1 MADKAIVDKTISDL
15 TQALQITGDDLFVL
29 EQGGEA
35 KKLKGSQ
42 VVQYAKDAV
51 AAEVQGVKEY
61 ADNAKASADAAA
73 ASAEKAASAAQGI
86 DDKVAAADASAKAA
100 ASSAA
105 AAAASAVGVDEKV
118 QAAQTA
124 AENAAKSE
132 TAAKD
137 AQTAASN
144 AQKAAESAQTG
155 AQSAKTA
162 AESAQE
168 AAESAKNAAAGSA
181 TSAGQKATQAAQS
194 AEDAASAK
202 SAAETAK
209 TDAQAARDAIA
220 NMIVEAVTLETGK
233 PATVSKSL
241 VDNVYKLVFGLPRGE
256 TGATGPRGA
265 TGNGISGIALK
276 SGNHAPGTSD
286 VYTIT
291 LTDGTTFDFAVYN
304 GANGAG
310 AGDMLAS
317 VYDPQGKHQD
327 VFKYVDDAIRA
338 IPTPN
343 VSAQIKAHNESEA
356 AHPYIRG
363 LIPTASVTA
372 PKAPGT
378 ASAGREAAFAR
389 GDHVHPLQPEYEA
402 QLNWGGKFIS
412 ANASPVDA
420 AIVSTI
426 GGNKLQFC
434 KPDGITVEYTND
446 GGITWSAYPC
456 TDDDKVALLSD
467 IGKRFYIGYKGNGLT
482 TNDKLRVT
490 INAGGCGIYTSIKKI
505 LIYSTGGNNP
515 ISNNHVLLEYR
526 LNASG
531 SEFVTVGDYPGV
543 GGYPSWNSLPF
554 EAVFGNRNTNNRADI
569 RLTFSLTAVASAG
582 TAVSIDNILLLGI
595 TNYEVQS
602 NMART
607 GHLYAYDVHQ
617 NAEFPNKVSAVSF
630 DGNSSDVTVSF
641 TETKTR
647 TNIATGE
654 KLSVMCGKI
663 AKWLADLGSLAF
675 KSTVSKSDLADDVQT
690 ALGAGETIMR
700 AVTLP
705 VSGWNTST
713 KQQTVTVPGVLADKT
728 KQEIHFTSGD
738 LSYDN
743 AWDDCEVKGV
753 GQGTDSITFQCKTV
767 PTADISVYVTIKSV
781 TFEEGW
787 NDLQ

>member
-1 MADKAIVDKTISDL
+1 MADKAISDL
-15 TQALQITGDDLFVL
+15 TQALQITGEDLFVL
-29 EQGGEA
+29 QQNGEA

-73 ASAEKAASAAQGI
+73 KDATRAANAAQGI
-86 DDKVAAADASAKAA
+86 DDKVAAADTSAKAA

-105 AAAASAVGVDEKV
+105 AAAASATVVDEKV

-124 AENAAKSE
+124 ADNAAKSE
-132 TAAKD
+132 TAAK
-137 AQTAASN
+137 N
-144 AQKAAESAQTG
+144 AQAGAANAQEAAESAQTG
-155 AQSAKTA
+155 AQTAKTA

-168 AAESAKNAAAGSA
+168 AAESAKDAAADSS
-181 TSAGQKATQAAQS
+181 TSAGRKATQAAQS

-209 TDAQAARDAIA
+209 TDAQAARDAIV
-220 NMIVEAVTLETGK
+220 NMIVEAVTLETGEL
-233 PATVSKSL
+233 ATVSKSL

-256 TGATGPRGA
+256 TGAQGPQGA

-276 SGNHAPGTSD
+276 SGTHAPGTSD

-291 LTDGTTFDFAVYN
+291 LTDGTTFDFEVYN
-304 GANGAG
+304 GANGQG

-317 VYDPQGKHQD
+317 VYDPQGKRTD
-327 VFKYVDDAIRA
+327 IFKYIDDK
-338 IPTPN
+338 
-343 VSAQIKAHNESEA
+343 V
-356 AHPYIRG
+356 
-363 LIPTASVTA
+363 PTASTTT
-372 PKAPGT
+372 PKAAGT
-378 ASAGREAAFAR
+378 ASPGSSKQFAR

-412 ANASPVDA
+412 ANVSPVDA
-420 AIVSTI
+420 AIVSAI

-446 GGITWSAYPC
+446 GGTTWSTYPC
-456 TDDDKVALLSD
+456 AADDKVALLSD
-467 IGKRFYIGYKGNGLT
+467 VGKRFYIGYKGSGLT

-490 INAGGCGIYTSIKKI
+490 INAGGCGVYTSLKKI

-531 SEFVTVGDYPGV
+531 SEFVKVGDYSGI

-554 EAVFGNRNTNNRADI
+554 DAVFGNRSATNRADI

-582 TAVSIDNILLLGI
+582 SAVSIDNILLLGI

-617 NAEFPNKVSAVSF
+617 NAKFPNKVSAASF
-630 DGNSSDVTVSF
+630 GGDASEVTAAF
-641 TETKTR
+641 TAASTR
-647 TNIATGE
+647 INIATGE
-654 KLSVMCGKI
+654 KLSVLLGKI
-663 AKWLADLGSLAF
+663 AKWLGDLKALAF
-675 KSTVSKSDLADDVQT
+675 KDKVAKTDLAEDVQQSLDKADSALQSAPVTSVNGKTGAVTVSV
-690 ALGAGETIMR
+690 
-700 AVTLP
+700 P
-705 VSGWNTST
+705 
-713 KQQTVTVPGVLADKT
+713 TVPSTTNILKGNGSGGLVAATRGSDYIASGNIV
-728 KQEIHFTSGD
+728 KQTLVSVE
-738 LSYDN
+738 
-743 AWDDCEVKGV
+743 
-753 GQGTDSITFQCKTV
+753 TD
-767 PTADISVYVTIKSV
+767 PTENYAINWVY
-781 TFEEGW
+781 G
-787 NDLQ
+787 

>member
-1 MADKAIVDKTISDL
+1 MADKAITDL
-15 TQALQITGDDLFVL
+15 TQATQITSEDLFVL
-29 EQGGEA
+29 EQSGEA

-51 AAEVQGVKEY
+51 AEEVQGVKEY
-61 ADNAKASADAAA
+61 ADNAKTSADAAA
-73 ASAEKAASAAQGI
+73 ASAEKAANAAQGI
-86 DDKVAAADASAKAA
+86 DAKVAAADASAKAA
-100 ASSAA
+100 AASAA
-105 AAAASAVGVDEKV
+105 AAAASATGVDEKV

-124 AENAAKSE
+124 ADNAAKSE
-132 TAAKD
+132 TAAKN
-137 AQTAASN
+137 AQTAAAN
-144 AQKAAESAQTG
+144 AQKAAETAQTG
-155 AQSAKTA
+155 AQDAKTA

-168 AAESAKNAAAGSA
+168 AAESAKDAAAGSSTA
-181 TSAGQKATQAAQS
+181 AGQKATQAAQS

-241 VDNVYKLVFGLPRGE
+241 VDNVYKLIFGLPRGD
-256 TGATGPRGA
+256 TGATGPQGA

-276 SGNHAPGTSD
+276 SGTHAPGTSD

-304 GANGAG
+304 GANGQG

-317 VYDPQGKHQD
+317 VYDPQGKRTD
-327 VFKYVDDAIRA
+327 VYKYVD
-338 IPTPN
+338 N
-343 VSAQIKAHNESEA
+343 KV
-356 AHPYIRG
+356 
-363 LIPTASVTA
+363 PTASTA
-372 PKAPGT
+372 TPKVAGTGSPGS
-378 ASAGREAAFAR
+378 SAQFAR

-420 AIVSTI
+420 AIVPTI

-446 GGITWSAYPC
+446 GGTTWSAYPC
-456 TDDDKVALLSD
+456 TDDDKVSLLSD
-467 IGKRFYIGYKGNGLT
+467 IGKRFYIGYKGSGLT
-482 TNDKLRVT
+482 TDDKLRIT

-531 SEFVTVGDYPGV
+531 SEFITVGDYPGI

-554 EAVFGNRNTNNRADI
+554 EAVFGNRNANNRADI
-569 RLTFSLTAVASAG
+569 RLTFSITAVANAG

-607 GHLYAYDVHQ
+607 GHLYGYDVHQ
-617 NAEFPNKVSAVSF
+617 NAVFPNKVGAVSF
-630 DGNSSDVTVSF
+630 DGGGSDVTASF
-641 TETKTR
+641 TVAEAR
-647 TNIATGE
+647 ANITTGE
-654 KLSVMCGKI
+654 KLSTLFSKI
-663 AKWLADLGSLAF
+663 AKWFTDLGSLAF
-675 KSTVSKSDLADDVQT
+675 KSKVAKSDLTNDVQT

-705 VSGWNTST
+705 ASGWNTST
-713 KQQTVTVPGVLADKT
+713 KQQTATVPGVLADKT

-743 AWDDCEVKGV
+743 AWDDCVVKGV
-753 GQGTDSITFQCKTV
+753 AQAANSITFQCKTV
-767 PTADISVYVTIKSV
+767 PTVEIVVYVTIKSV

-787 NDLQ
+787 NDL